1 MIKAFVD
8 RILDLA
14 KPELIA
20 IDAVQYSSKPLHRV
34 TPPRAAALS
43 VHTLTGL
50 ADYITEE
57 LDPLDFVG
65 SFALHIVDACQVSL
79 IASYDET
86 YRDRECFISAKPIAE
101 DDPFRFSQFM
111 DVENFIIGLQSQ
123 FVRDETVESVLK
135 VVGNIKDKAVMSYGD
150 NGITQS
156 VTAKAGIALSKEIPL
171 PNPVTLRPYRTFLE
185 VEQPTSTFIL
195 RARSG
200 QGEAPL
206 CGLFLADGMRWKITA
221 IQAIKAWLKEQLPK
235 MRIIA

>member
-86 YRDRECFISAKPIAE
+86 YRDRECFMTAIPITEERPFQFGKFIPAE
-101 DDPFRFSQFM
+101 
-111 DVENFIIGLQSQ
+111 EFIIGLQSQ
-123 FVRDETVESVLK
+123 FVKDESVESVLK
-135 VVGNIKDKAVMSYGD
+135 VVGNIKDREVRNFGD
-150 NGITQS
+150 NGISQS
-156 VTAKAGIALSKEIPL
+156 VTAKAGVSLVQEVPL
-171 PNPVTLRPYRTFLE
+171 PNPIPLRPYRTFLE
-185 VEQPTSTFIL
+185 VEQPVSTFVL

-200 QGEAPL
+200 EEAPL
-206 CGLFLADGMRWKITA
+206 CALFLADGMRWKITA
-221 IQAIKAWLKEQLPK
+221 IQSIKAWLKGQLPK